1 MGCAMG
7 IRLLAGARDFSLSKT
22 VQSVPRAQPAFY
34 SMDTSVFF
42 SPGVKQQS
50 HEDDLSPPCNAKVK
64 NEWMYTSPPLY
75 AFMVWTRTI
84 LPLVY

>member
-1 MGCAMG
+1 MGWAM
-7 IRLLAGARDFSLSKT
+7 AGARDFCLPT
-22 VQSVPRAQPAFY
+22 IVQSVPRAQPASY
-34 SMDTSVFF
+34 LMGTRVFF
-42 SPGVKQQS
+42 LGVKQQS

-64 NEWMYTSPPLY
+64 NEWMYTSTPLC